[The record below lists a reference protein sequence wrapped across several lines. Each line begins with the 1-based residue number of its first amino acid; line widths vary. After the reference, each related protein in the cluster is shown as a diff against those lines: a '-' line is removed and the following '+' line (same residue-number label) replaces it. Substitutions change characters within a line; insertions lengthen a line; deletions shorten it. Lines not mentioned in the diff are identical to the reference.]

1 MKRIV
6 FPLALIALVACESP
20 QQSDSNEQTQDT
32 QMMDN
37 TNEEQSKTEAT
48 EQQAAT
54 YVYVVMKT
62 SMGDITLE
70 LDSTNAPQ
78 TVNNFLS
85 YVDDEFYDG
94 TIFHRVIDGFM
105 VQGGGFTPDGN
116 QKSTKDPIFLESK
129 NGLTNDTGTIAMA
142 RTNAPNSATAQ
153 FFINLKDNDFLN
165 YAPSNPGYAVFGKV
179 AAGMDVVNSIRQVKT
194 GVFQQYRDWP
204 VEPVTILS
212 IRRE

>member
-1 MKRIV
+1 
-6 FPLALIALVACESP
+6 
-20 QQSDSNEQTQDT
+20 
-32 QMMDN
+32 MMDN

-179 AAGMDVVNSIRQVKT
+179 ASGMDVVNSIRQVKT